1 MTRNYIFLLFLLT
14 LIFGKGTAQEF
25 KIQKG
30 RVVDS
35 LMVGDST
42 NQSFA
47 LYLPRNF
54 EVKGQWPVAFV
65 FDTKGQGKKSL
76 VRLRLAAEKRGYILA
91 SSNNI
96 HDSISLADNM
106 ITAKRLMDR
115 VATLFP
121 IDRSRIYTAG
131 YKTSGPFANLAPL
144 FIKEIEGALSIG
156 SSIANVS
163 LLSKSNPFYFVS
175 IMDRNDFNYTYLR
188 RDEKVLNN
196 VKFPNNLLI
205 YDEGGVVPPS
215 SYVEDALLLFDLAAM
230 AKGNLEK
237 DSTLIE
243 GTYQQHMT
251 KIRELQKNKKMLLAE
266 RGMRE
271 ALTVYRTLRNTDSLK
286 NAHKD
291 FKKDKLYRS
300 LKRMRS
306 AAIFKENLLKED
318 YTYYLE
324 EDVLT
329 YNFKNLGWW
338 NFQMTKINGF
348 ITGESVVEQRMGKRL
363 LGYLNALIEDTIILE
378 KAEKVVDQDAVT
390 FLWMLKTITEPE
402 QFDNYL
408 KVVSISAKNEDYGTA
423 LFYLEEA
430 LKNGFKDKEKL
441 YSIEDTALFRITPEF
456 NALVKKYLDV
466 SRYEG
471 IKE

>member
-1 MTRNYIFLLFLLT
+1 MTRSYILLFFILT
-14 LIFGKGTAQEF
+14 AAFRYGTTQEF

-30 RVVDS
+30 RILDS
-35 LMVGDST
+35 LMIGDST

-54 EVKGQWPVAFV
+54 EVKGQWPVIFV
-65 FDTKGQGKKSL
+65 FDTKGKGKEAL
-76 VRLRLAAEKRGYILA
+76 VKLRLAAEKHRYILA

-106 ITAKRLMDR
+106 FTAKRLMDR
-115 VATLFP
+115 VAMLFP
-121 IDRSRIYTAG
+121 INRSRIYTAG
-131 YKTSGPFANLAPL
+131 YKTSGRFANLAPL

-156 SSIANVS
+156 SSIANLE
-163 LLSKSNPFYFVS
+163 LLSKSNPFYFIS
-175 IMDRNDFNYTYLR
+175 IMDRSDFNYTDLR
-188 RDEKVLNN
+188 TDEKVLNGL
-196 VKFPNNLLI
+196 KFPNNLLV
-205 YDEGGVVPPS
+205 YDEKGVVSPS

-230 AKGNLEK
+230 SKGNMEK
-237 DSTLIE
+237 DSILVE
-243 GTYQQHMT
+243 ETYQKHMG
-251 KIRELQKNKKMLLAE
+251 KIQELQKNGKMLLAE

-286 NAHKD
+286 NAHKE

-300 LKRMRS
+300 LKRMRG

-329 YNFKNLGWW
+329 HNFKNLGWW
-338 NFQMTKINGF
+338 NFQMTKINEF
-348 ITGESVVEQRMGKRL
+348 INGQSVIEQRMGKRL
-363 LGYLNALIEDTIILE
+363 LGYLNALIADTVELE
-378 KAEKVVDQDAVT
+378 KGEKVVDQDALT
-390 FLWMLKTITEPE
+390 FLWMLKTITEPR
-402 QFDNYL
+402 QFDNYF

-430 LKNGFKDKEKL
+430 FKNGFKDKEKL

-456 NALVKKYLDV
+456 NALVKKYLDE

-471 IKE
+471 VKE